1 MSPELLKKILAVKES
16 GDGNAALELLTEI
29 VVEYAAGEQPA
40 PMGDPTAAA
49 ADPQPDPE
57 AEAMNALARNVITL
71 CGATTAGEAET
82 RTKAVFAEHAEI
94 ATRAAKLEQS
104 ERRGLVADLVALGAE
119 TPATAWARNEV
130 GEIGEG
136 DARTPVKR
144 LASEP
149 IAELRSRVE
158 ALRAANPRAAR
169 RLTPPNEPPPVEGVK
184 PLTKEER
191 AFCAKNNLSEA
202 EFRARKDSSVR
213 RFGRK

>member
-29 VVEYAAGEQPA
+29 VVEYAAGGEPA
-40 PMGDPTAAA
+40 PADPTAAA
-49 ADPQPDPE
+49 ADVPPDPE
-57 AEAMNALARNVITL
+57 AEAMTALAREVVTL
-71 CGATTAGEAET
+71 CGASTAGEAVT
-82 RTKAVFAEHAEI
+82 RAKAVFAEHAEI
-94 ATRAAKLEQS
+94 ASRAAKLEQS
-104 ERRGLVADLVALGAE
+104 ERRGLVADLVALSAE
-119 TPATAWARNEV
+119 TPATAWQRDDK

-144 LASEP
+144 LAGEP

-169 RLTPPNEPPPVEGVK
+169 RMTPPASTETPEGAK

-191 AFCAKNNLSEA
+191 AFCAKHSISEA
-202 EFRARKDSSVR
+202 EFRSRKESVVR
-213 RFGRK
+213 RNGRK